1 MTICTWTEAL
11 GGEKSKPYFQ
21 NILHQISRQR
31 ASGVEIY
38 PPHGQIFNAF
48 RYTELADIRVV
59 IIGQDPYHEPGQA
72 HGLCFS
78 VPEGCRL
85 PPSLENIFR
94 ELKYEYPD
102 YVIPKSGDLSPWA
115 RQGVF
120 LLNATLTVERGKAN
134 SHSNL
139 GWQTFTDE
147 VIRVISQN
155 VSGVVYLLWGNFARK
170 KCQFVDPEHNLIL
183 TAAHPSPLSA
193 YRGFM
198 GCGHFRQANDYLR
211 ATGRGEINWQL

>member
-170 KCQFVDPEHNLIL
+170 KCQFVDSEHNLIL

>member
-102 YVIPKSGDLSPWA
+102 YVIPQSGDLSPWA

>member
-1 MTICTWTEAL
+1 MCTWTEAL